1 MSLVIV
7 GTLAFDT
14 IETPTER
21 RERIVGGSGTYAA
34 LAASY
39 FTEPGLVS
47 AVGNDFP
54 QDVIDLLHARKVDT
68 RGLTIDQDGKT
79 FFWAGRYGE
88 DPNQRTTLQT
98 EVNIL
103 ADYRPE
109 LPEAYRY
116 ADILFLGNID
126 PEQQLELIPQAKN
139 TRLVAMDTI
148 RLWIDTKGEALIRT
162 LRDVDVFFANDE
174 EVKLVTGENNL
185 ITACRRLLDMG
196 PSLVVA
202 KKGEHGAILIGKDQV
217 FGVLARPCE
226 NVVDPTGAGD
236 SFAGGFLGYLDKL
249 GSVDPYDFRRAAV
262 YGSVMASFVIEDFG
276 IERLSSISDED
287 IAERFEEF
295 KKLMT
300 F

>member
-21 RERIVGGSGTYAA
+21 RERIVGGSGTYAS

-39 FTEPGLVS
+39 FTQPGIVS
-47 AVGNDFP
+47 AVGGDFP
-54 QDVIDLLHARKVDT
+54 QQVIDLLHERKVDT
-68 RGLTIDQDGKT
+68 QGLTIDPEGKT

-103 ADYRPE
+103 AAYRPE
-109 LPEAYRY
+109 LPEAYRK

-126 PEQQLELIPQAKN
+126 PEQQEELLPQAEN
-139 TRLVAMDTI
+139 TKLVAMDTI
-148 RLWIDTKGEALIRT
+148 QLWIDIKREALIRT
-162 LRDVDVFFANDE
+162 LKDVDVFFANDE
-174 EVKLVTGENNL
+174 EVRLVTGEKNL
-185 ITACRRLLDMG
+185 ITACRRLLEMG

-202 KKGEHGAILIGKDQV
+202 KKGEHGAILYGKDLI
-217 FGVLARPCE
+217 FGILARPCE
-226 NVVDPTGAGD
+226 RVVDPTGAGD
-236 SFAGGFLGYLDKL
+236 SFAGGFLGYLDKI
-249 GSVDPYDFRRAAV
+249 GSLDPDDFRRAAV

-276 IERLSSISDED
+276 IERLRSISDED
-287 IAERFEEF
+287 IAERFAEF
-295 KKLMT
+295 KRLVT

>member
-14 IETPTER
+14 IETPFER

-39 FTEPGLVS
+39 FTGPGIVC

-54 QDVIDLLHARKVDT
+54 GEVIDLLHARKVDT
-68 RGLTIDQDGKT
+68 RGLTIDPDGKT

-88 DPNQRTTLQT
+88 DPNQRTTLKT
-98 EVNIL
+98 EVNVL

-109 LPEAYRY
+109 LPEAYRK

-126 PEQQLELIPQAKN
+126 PEQQEDILSQAEKPK
-139 TRLVAMDTI
+139 LVAMDTI
-148 RLWIDTKGEALIRT
+148 RLWIDTKKEALIRT
-162 LRDVDVFFANDE
+162 LKSVDILFANDE
-174 EVKLVTGENNL
+174 EVSLISGEKNL
-185 ITACRRLLDMG
+185 IAACRRLLEMG
-196 PSLVVA
+196 PSLIVA
-202 KKGEHGAILIGKDQV
+202 KKGEHGVILFGEDLV
-217 FGVLARPCE
+217 FGIPARPSE
-226 NVVDPTGAGD
+226 KVVDPTGAGD
-236 SFAGGFLGYLDKL
+236 SFAGGFLGFLDKL
-249 GSVDPYDFRRAAV
+249 GSIETSDFRRAAV

-276 IERLSSISDED
+276 IERLKTLDEED
-287 IAERFEEF
+287 IEKRFDEF
-295 KKLMT
+295 RRLVS

>member
-39 FTEPGLVS
+39 FTEPGIVC

-54 QDVIDLLHARKVDT
+54 REMIDLLHRRKVDT
-68 RGLTIDQDGKT
+68 KGLTIDPDGKT

-98 EVNIL
+98 EVNVL

-109 LPEAYRY
+109 LPEAYRK

-126 PEQQLELIPQAKN
+126 PEQQEEILTQTEKA
-139 TRLVAMDTI
+139 RLVAMDTI
-148 RLWIDTKGEALIRT
+148 RLWIDTKRDALIRT
-162 LRDVDVFFANDE
+162 LRNVDVFFANDE
-174 EVKLVTGENNL
+174 EVSLITGEKNL
-185 ITACRRLLDMG
+185 ITACRRLLEMG
-196 PSLVVA
+196 PSLIVA
-202 KKGEHGAILIGKDQV
+202 KKGEHGAILLGEDLI
-217 FGVLARPCE
+217 FGIPARPCE
-226 NVVDPTGAGD
+226 KVVDPTGAGD
-236 SFAGGFLGYLDKL
+236 SFAGGFLGFLDKV
-249 GSVDPYDFRRAAV
+249 GSIDQRDFRKAAV

-276 IERLSSISDED
+276 IERLKSLDEEE
-287 IAERFEEF
+287 IEERFDEF
-295 KKLMT
+295 RRLVS